1 MTNTYNNKD
10 AGKNSIP
17 VNKVGKKYLQLDEA
31 LKGKV
36 EQRTGDWK
44 TRWKHGAHSIKAQ
57 AKKR

>member
-17 VNKVGKKYLQLDEA
+17 VNKVSKKSLQLDET

-44 TRWKHGAHSIKAQ
+44 TLWNSIV
-57 AKKR
+57 RL